1 MKKAVIIPD
10 SFKGTLTSQEAASI
24 MGEEVE
30 KAFPRAQIVR
40 IPVADGGEGTV
51 AAFLTAA
58 GGKRVEITVQGPF
71 FMPTPSFYGRL
82 PDGTV
87 ELRFYPAWDD
97 FPTDNPEADAQTM
110 NDFIEARIREMP
122 EQYYW
127 LHKRFKTRPDGEA
140 EFY

>member
-51 AAFLTAA
+51 EAFLTAV
-58 GGKRVEITVQGPF
+58 GGKRVETTVQGPF
-71 FMPTPSFYGRL
+71 LRPFARRYG
-82 PDGTV
+82 G
-87 ELRFYPAWDD
+87 
-97 FPTDNPEADAQTM
+97 
-110 NDFIEARIREMP
+110 
-122 EQYYW
+122 
-127 LHKRFKTRPDGEA
+127 H
-140 EFY
+140 